1 MDIKGHVCKGCE
13 RTPEDLGEG
22 GKFFYFPSLQEGL
35 LETEGQFPHGSHL
48 SQASGAKRLPGIS
61 PRPLVVFWIGREAIQ
76 VLVPAIPA
84 TFPCSLDQVLFF
96 LVFHSHKI
104 KVLG

>member
-1 MDIKGHVCKGCE
+1 MPRSI
-13 RTPEDLGEG
+13 
-22 GKFFYFPSLQEGL
+22 FPSLQEGL

-48 SQASGAKRLPGIS
+48 SQASEAKRLPGIS

-76 VLVPAIPA
+76 VLVPAIPP

-96 LVFHSHKI
+96 LVFPSHKI